1 MSTRGYPA
9 FNTEGK
15 RIHSREQLVKDPGL
29 NMMLDAQKMNNQAF
43 LEQLWIRCFI
53 PLTSQMK
60 NSIKSI

>member
-29 NMMLDAQKMNNQAF
+29 NRMLDAQKMNNQAF
-43 LEQLWIRCFI
+43 F
-53 PLTSQMK
+53 
-60 NSIKSI
+60 